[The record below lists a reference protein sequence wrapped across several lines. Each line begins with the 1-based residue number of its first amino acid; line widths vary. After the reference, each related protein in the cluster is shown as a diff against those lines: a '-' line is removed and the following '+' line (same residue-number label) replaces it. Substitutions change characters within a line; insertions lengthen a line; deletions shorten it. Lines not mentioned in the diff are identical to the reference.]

1 MSEVTGRGGRRSP
14 RVRAARPSEY
24 VILGGVELR
33 HLEYFVA
40 VAAERSFTRAAGRL
54 HVVQSAVS
62 SAISALERELG
73 AVLFERGAQRFSLTD
88 AGEALLPR
96 ARATLD
102 AAQSARDAVNE
113 VGRELHG
120 SVAVGCLTGVGGI
133 DFAGLLGEFHRTHP
147 RVRLRLRA
155 ATWDGS
161 AGLARSL
168 VDGEVDV
175 AFLGIGG
182 RPFPHLRTRLL
193 VRIPQVVVVPADHPL
208 ARQDSVT
215 LAEVADEPFI
225 DYPLGYANRT
235 ANDAAFRAAG
245 LERVIGM
252 EVTDVG
258 VAADFASHGLGVTI
272 LPTHTVPRTPLCRA
286 LPVTDQ
292 SLEWSLHLAT
302 AEQRRISSATAALMA
317 MVDDHLT
324 LPG

>member
-1 MSEVTGRGGRRSP
+1 M
-14 RVRAARPSEY
+14 
-24 VILGGVELR
+24 LGGVELR

-73 AVLFERGAQRFSLTD
+73 AVLFERSAQRVSLTD

-102 AAQSARDAVNE
+102 AAQSARDAVQE

-120 SVAVGCLTGVGGI
+120 TVAVGCLTAVGGI
-133 DFAGLLGEFHRTHP
+133 DFAGLLGEFHRVHP

-168 VDGEVDV
+168 VDGEIDV

-182 RPFPHLRTRLL
+182 RPFPQLRTREL
-193 VRIPQVVVVPADHPL
+193 VRIPQVLVVPADHRL
-208 ARQDSVT
+208 AKQDSVT

-235 ANDAAFRAAG
+235 ANDQAFRAAG

-258 VAADFASHGLGVTI
+258 VAAEFATHGLGVTI
-272 LPTHTVPRTPLCRA
+272 LPTHVVPQARRCKA

-302 AEQRRISSATAALMA
+302 AENRRISSATAALME
-317 MVDDHLT
+317 MVDSHLARSR
-324 LPG
+324 